1 MLGKILLVEKD
12 VGYGSAI
19 AAAMSNSQSDY
30 EVTIADFEKLKE
42 KEYKKTLDRFDLI
55 LIGGYSLNTLESS
68 GFPKLYIRKLVV
80 LTESPVETL
89 VNQIK
94 KENRRCWYLYKYT
107 RLSVLLSDLSFLL
120 TFITGKKYYT
130 RNHVAPNIIGFFS
143 ASGGVGKTSIAIA
156 TARELSRF
164 HDKKVLYLSFED
176 ISATEL
182 YFRTNLVSRNIS
194 DYLYFLLEKQ
204 ENNLSGRLE
213 SFVSNDSYGV
223 ETFSP
228 SGSIND
234 LRYLNNEELIIFLE
248 SIYESNRYD
257 FIIVDLNCDLTEC
270 TQLLLE
276 QCKKIVL
283 IQSDRPVSSYKNE
296 KLITSMESLGIIKSA
311 EILIFVINMRT
322 GIDSEIDNY
331 EDGNTKKH
339 RQIYIEDDKASFC
352 LINSSMEISIDH
364 SFGIGVKRI
373 ADEIL
378 IQIDTRN

>member
-130 RNHVAPNIIGFFS
+130 RNHVA
-143 ASGGVGKTSIAIA
+143 
-156 TARELSRF
+156 
-164 HDKKVLYLSFED
+164 
-176 ISATEL
+176 
-182 YFRTNLVSRNIS
+182 RT
-194 DYLYFLLEKQ
+194 
-204 ENNLSGRLE
+204 
-213 SFVSNDSYGV
+213 
-223 ETFSP
+223 
-228 SGSIND
+228 
-234 LRYLNNEELIIFLE
+234 
-248 SIYESNRYD
+248 
-257 FIIVDLNCDLTEC
+257 
-270 TQLLLE
+270 
-276 QCKKIVL
+276 
-283 IQSDRPVSSYKNE
+283 
-296 KLITSMESLGIIKSA
+296 
-311 EILIFVINMRT
+311 
-322 GIDSEIDNY
+322 
-331 EDGNTKKH
+331 
-339 RQIYIEDDKASFC
+339 
-352 LINSSMEISIDH
+352 
-364 SFGIGVKRI
+364 
-373 ADEIL
+373 
-378 IQIDTRN
+378 